1 MVFEPNT
8 PFLWAQITQAVLGVL
23 MPMFNSGGLRGSMP
37 AEAFYVRCDSSLNP
51 PDSIALGLLF
61 CEVGVA
67 VAAPAEFL
75 VFRIGRKEGVVE
87 VVE

>member
-1 MVFEPNT
+1 
-8 PFLWAQITQAVLGVL
+8 VLGVL
-23 MPMFNSGGLRGSMP
+23 MPMFESGGLRGSTP

-51 PDSIALGLLF
+51 PALIEIGFLV

-67 VAAPAEFL
+67 VAAPAEFV
-75 VFRIGRKEGVVE
+75 VFRLGRKEGVVE